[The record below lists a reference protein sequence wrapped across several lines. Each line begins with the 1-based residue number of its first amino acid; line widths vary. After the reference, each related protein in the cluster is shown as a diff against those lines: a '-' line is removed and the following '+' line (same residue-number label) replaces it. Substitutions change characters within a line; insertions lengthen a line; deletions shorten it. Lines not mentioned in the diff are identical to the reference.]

1 MKRTPNMPSPLMLGT
16 VFFVGVLAVSSAA
29 IFVRMANSAAG
40 GSSPGLSLVFATTRL
55 AFASLFL
62 IPVWRKVVVVRVK
75 PQVYVFAVLAGVFL
89 GIHFAGYVAS
99 LGYTSIAASAT
110 LVNTNPVWL
119 ALLAWLWL
127 GKRPS
132 RLSVLGIVLAVSG
145 GVLIALSGA
154 SGAQP
159 GANPLLGNLLALMG
173 AFGFTF
179 YLLLGSEAQRRG
191 LAITPYIVIAY
202 SVGALSLAVFPP
214 LFGTSYFDVPLA
226 FYGFALV
233 TALLPQLVGHT
244 AFNWTS
250 RFLSPTLVSL
260 VILFEPLVASLLGY
274 LIFSEV
280 PGRLTFIGAPVLLMG
295 VAAAILGERQS
306 VNQR

>member
-1 MKRTPNMPSPLMLGT
+1 
-16 VFFVGVLAVSSAA
+16 
-29 IFVRMANSAAG
+29 MANGAAG
-40 GSSPGLSLVFATTRL
+40 GSSPGLSLVFAASRL

-62 IPVWRKVVVVRVK
+62 VPVWSNVIATRVK
-75 PQVYVFAVLAGVFL
+75 PQVYILAVLAGVFL
-89 GIHFAGYVAS
+89 GVHFAGYVAS
-99 LGYTSIAASAT
+99 LGYTSIAASST
-110 LVNTNPVWL
+110 LVNTNPIWL

-127 GKRPS
+127 GRRPS
-132 RLSVLGIVLAVSG
+132 RLSTLGIALSVSG
-145 GVLIALSGA
+145 GVLIALSGT

-159 GANPLLGNLLALMG
+159 GANPSLGNLLALMG

-226 FYGFALV
+226 FYGFALL
-233 TALLPQLVGHT
+233 TALLPQLIGHT

-250 RFLSPTLVSL
+250 RFLSPALVSL
-260 VILFEPLVASLLGY
+260 VILFEPLVASLLGFF
-274 LIFSEV
+274 IFAEV
-280 PGRLTFIGAPVLLMG
+280 PGQLTFIGAPVLLLG
-295 VAAAILGERQS
+295 VAAAILGERQ
-306 VNQR
+306 NHD